1 MADGE
6 SVSETFADAADV
18 VNNENTPVGDE
29 SLFDLKTAAAAAKK

>member
-6 SVSETFADAADV
+6 AEANTEAISDSIAEAADV

-29 SLFDLKTAAAAAKK
+29 SLFDLKT